1 MNDNHEYIYIFAEDG
16 HRINPPIFASQ
27 GFTIHSVPLQVNLWL
42 AKMQPPPPPTV
53 HSSST
58 LTFTGTEA

>member
-42 AKMQPPPPPTV
+42 AKMHPPLQLYTV
-53 HSSST
+53 HQH
-58 LTFTGTEA
+58 